1 MVQQVIWTNHRG
13 AMPALA
19 VWPPASRPTPARP
32 QNQPRPKLH
41 LLNPLPSHKPPRKL
55 RRKRLRVKIPNNSLQ
70 RKVNNLRQ
78 LFLLILKRSNRTW
91 KWLRQ
96 RLSNKTNSSN
106 SSLHRNLLI
115 TTRPLWKRINPAIL
129 KRSRLRISNK
139 RKPGQDRA
147 HRTNSLSR
155 GAIPPIQILTI
166 ITMWEV
172 GSSKTRR
179 GSPRPPKPSARAA
192 TTAAGMSMS
201 LNSMK
206 TMRMTK
212 KSKPRSRRQGA
223 RRSPTR
229 KSRRWKASTRRRTK
243 MTMTTMTKTI
253 QMMIMTRLGAS
264 QATYWI

>member
-1 MVQQVIWTNHRG
+1 MVQQVIWTSHRG

-19 VWPPASRPTPARP
+19 VLHLASRLTPARP

-41 LLNPLPSHKPPRKL
+41 LLNPLPSRKPPRKL
-55 RRKRLRVKIPNNSLQ
+55 RRKKRRVKIPNNNLQ
-70 RKVNNLRQ
+70 RKVNNRQ

-96 RLSNKTNSSN
+96 RLSNKPS
-106 SSLHRNLLI
+106 SSLHRNHLI

-139 RKPGQDRA
+139 RKLGQDHA

-172 GSSKTRR
+172 GSSKTRH
-179 GSPRPPKPSARAA
+179 G
-192 TTAAGMSMS
+192 
-201 LNSMK
+201 
-206 TMRMTK
+206 
-212 KSKPRSRRQGA
+212 
-223 RRSPTR
+223 
-229 KSRRWKASTRRRTK
+229 
-243 MTMTTMTKTI
+243 
-253 QMMIMTRLGAS
+253 
-264 QATYWI
+264 